1 MNAELQRD
9 FVDAN
14 VLVYA
19 FDSSAGRK
27 QQAAKALL
35 ERLWES
41 NSGCVSIQVLQ
52 EFFVTVTKKVA
63 KPLPVDDAKARVR
76 EFAAWKVFAPAPED
90 VVAAIDLQTQAKIG
104 FWDAMIVLAAAE
116 SGCDLL
122 WTEDLA
128 DGQTIRGV
136 HIKNPFSTRE

>member
-1 MNAELQRD
+1 MAAEPQRE

-19 FDSSAGRK
+19 FDSSAARK
-27 QQAAKALL
+27 QQAARQLL

-41 NSGCVSIQVLQ
+41 NGGCLSIQVLQ

-63 KPLPVDDAKARVR
+63 KPLSVADATARVR
-76 EFAAWKVFAPAPED
+76 EFSAWRVFAPAAED
-90 VVAAIDLQTQAKIG
+90 VLDAIALHAQAKIG

-116 SGCDLL
+116 SGCDVL
-122 WTEDLA
+122 WTEDLN
-128 DGQTIRGV
+128 DGQLLRGV
-136 HIKNPFSTRE
+136 RIRNPFAE